1 MKLMETDVPKK
12 ESTEDRLR
20 AEIEALKRQLEEQ
33 KTGHGQATPDPQK
46 PAPPSRV
53 TLGAILGFG
62 VIALVFAFFAGF
74 IPHTRRETMLSAE
87 SKAQSESA
95 PTVTVVPVIL
105 SPATVNLVLPGN
117 IQAVAEAPVLSRASG
132 YVKKRTVDI
141 GDRVTAGQLLAE
153 IEAPELDAQVKQA
166 RSAARQAQSGLE
178 QSLANLQQGKTN
190 QELARVTASRWSNL
204 EKKGVVSRQEN
215 DNYRAQF
222 EAQSANVQALEKAV
236 AAARDNV
243 SGAEANVGR
252 LLDLQGFKMVRAP
265 FSGVITLR
273 NVDVGTLIT
282 ESNTLLFRIAQ
293 TNILRT
299 YVNVPQ
305 VNADAV
311 HVGQEAQ
318 IRVADLHGKQFTGK
332 VTRTSNSLDP
342 TTRTL
347 LAEIQVPNQGG
358 SLLPGMYA
366 QVDLRTARSNP
377 PLLIPGDTLVA
388 RPDGT
393 QVAIVTDGHVIH
405 FQRIELGRDYGDRVE
420 VISGVQPGQK
430 VVVNPGDTVREG
442 VKVNPVLLKEKPAAT
457 AGPGG
462 SR

>member
-1 MKLMETDVPKK
+1 M
-12 ESTEDRLR
+12 
-20 AEIEALKRQLEEQ
+20 
-33 KTGHGQATPDPQK
+33 
-46 PAPPSRV
+46 
-53 TLGAILGFG
+53 
-62 VIALVFAFFAGF
+62 
-74 IPHTRRETMLSAE
+74 
-87 SKAQSESA
+87 
-95 PTVTVVPVIL
+95 
-105 SPATVNLVLPGN
+105 
-117 IQAVAEAPVLSRASG
+117 
-132 YVKKRTVDI
+132 
-141 GDRVTAGQLLAE
+141 TAGQLLAE

-178 QSLANLQQGKTN
+178 QTLANLQQGKTN

-215 DNYRAQF
+215 DNYRAQY

-236 AAARDNV
+236 AASRDNV

-252 LLDLQGFKMVRAP
+252 LLDLQAFKMVRAP

-342 TTRTL
+342 ATRTL

-366 QVDLRTARSNP
+366 QVNLTTARSNP
-377 PLLIPGDTLVA
+377 PLLIPGDTLVV

-393 QVAIVTDGHVIH
+393 QVAIVTDDQVIH

-442 VKVNPVLLKEKPAAT
+442 VKVNPVLLKEKPAVT

>member
-1 MKLMETDVPKK
+1 MKLMETDVPQK

-33 KTGHGQATPDPQK
+33 KTGHGQHTPDPRK

-53 TLGAILGFG
+53 TLGAILLFG
-62 VIALVFAFFAGF
+62 VIALVAAFFAGF
-74 IPHTRRETMLSAE
+74 VPHSRREKMLSAE
-87 SKAQSESA
+87 ATAQSESA
-95 PTVTVVPVIL
+95 PTVTVVPVIR
-105 SPATVNLVLPGN
+105 SASTVNLVLPGN

-178 QSLANLQQGKTN
+178 QTLANLQQGKTN

-215 DNYRAQF
+215 DNYRAQY

-252 LLDLQGFKMVRAP
+252 LLDLQAFKMVRAP

-311 HVGQEAQ
+311 RVGQEAQ
-318 IRVADLHGKQFTGK
+318 IRVADLQGKQFTGK

-342 TTRTL
+342 ATRTL

-366 QVDLRTARSNP
+366 QVNLTTARSNP
-377 PLLIPGDTLVA
+377 PLLIPGDTLVV

-393 QVAIVTDGHVIH
+393 QVAIVTDDQVIH

-442 VKVNPVLLKEKPAAT
+442 VKVNPVLLKEKPAVT

>member
-12 ESTEDRLR
+12 ERTEDELR
-20 AEIEALKRQLEEQ
+20 AEIESLKRQLEEQ
-33 KTGHGQATPDPQK
+33 KGGHGQVRPDPQK

-53 TLGAILGFG
+53 TLGAILLFG
-62 VIALVFAFFAGF
+62 VIALVSAFVAGF
-74 IPHTRRETMLSAE
+74 IPHSRREKMLSAE
-87 SKAQSESA
+87 ATAQSESA
-95 PTVTVVPVIL
+95 PTVTVVPVIR
-105 SPATVNLVLPGN
+105 SPGNVHLELPGN

-132 YVKKRTVDI
+132 YVKKRFVDI
-141 GDRVTAGQLLAE
+141 GDRVTPGQLLAE

-178 QSLANLQQGKTN
+178 QTLANLQQGKTN
-190 QELARVTASRWSNL
+190 QELARVTAGRWSNL

-236 AAARDNV
+236 AAARDNLA
-243 SGAEANVGR
+243 GTEANVGR
-252 LLDLQGFKMVRAP
+252 LLDLQAFKMVRAP

-305 VNADAV
+305 ANADAV

-318 IRVADLHGKQFTGK
+318 IRVADLQGKQFTGK

-342 TTRTL
+342 SSRTL
-347 LAEIQVPNQGG
+347 LAEVQVPNQSGA
-358 SLLPGMYA
+358 LLPGMYA
-366 QVDLRTARSNP
+366 QVDLTSERSNP
-377 PLLIPGDTLVA
+377 PLLIPGDTLVV

-393 QVAIVTDGHVIH
+393 QVAIVTDGKVIH

-420 VISGVQPGQK
+420 VVSGVQPGQR

-442 VKVNPVLLKEKPAAT
+442 VKVNPVLLKEKPAVP

-462 SR
+462 SH

>member
-1 MKLMETDVPKK
+1 ML
-12 ESTEDRLR
+12 
-20 AEIEALKRQLEEQ
+20 
-33 KTGHGQATPDPQK
+33 
-46 PAPPSRV
+46 
-53 TLGAILGFG
+53 FG
-62 VIALVFAFFAGF
+62 VIALVAAFFAGF
-74 IPHTRRETMLSAE
+74 VPHSRREKMLSAE
-87 SKAQSESA
+87 ATAQSESA
-95 PTVTVVPVIL
+95 PTVTVVPVIR
-105 SPATVNLVLPGN
+105 SASTVNLVLPGN

-178 QSLANLQQGKTN
+178 QTLANLQQGKTN

-215 DNYRAQF
+215 DNYRAQY

-236 AAARDNV
+236 AASRDNV
-243 SGAEANVGR
+243 SGVEANIGR
-252 LLDLQGFKMVRAP
+252 LLDLQAFKMVRAP

-311 HVGQEAQ
+311 RVGQEAQ
-318 IRVADLHGKQFTGK
+318 IRVADLQGKQFTGK

-342 TTRTL
+342 ATRTL

-366 QVDLRTARSNP
+366 QVNLTTARSNP
-377 PLLIPGDTLVA
+377 PLLIPGDTLVV

-393 QVAIVTDGHVIH
+393 QVAIVTDDQVIH
-405 FQRIELGRDYGDRVE
+405 FKRIELGRDYGDRVE

-442 VKVNPVLLKEKPAAT
+442 VKVNPVLLKEKPAVT